1 MCKYRDCD
9 FYIPIDVVKG
19 IDHAHGDVVVMG
31 DDEIDDAEFVPAHK
45 CKFCSHYQASEKNM
59 GICSGF
65 ETEDWA
71 FAENGACNCE
81 AFEMAAEAI
90 KA

>member
-9 FYIPIDVVKG
+9 FYSPIDVVKG
-19 IDHAHGDVVVMG
+19 IDHAHGDVVVMV

-65 ETEDWA
+65 ETEYWA

>member
-65 ETEDWA
+65 ETEYWA

-81 AFEMAAEAI
+81 AFEMVAEAI

>member
-1 MCKYRDCD
+1 
-9 FYIPIDVVKG
+9 
-19 IDHAHGDVVVMG
+19 MG

-65 ETEDWA
+65 ETEYWA

>member
-1 MCKYRDCD
+1 MCKYRDGD
-9 FYIPIDVVKG
+9 FYIPIEVVKG

-65 ETEDWA
+65 ETEYWA

-81 AFEMAAEAI
+81 AFEMAVEAI

>member
-65 ETEDWA
+65 EAGCWA

>member
-65 ETEDWA
+65 ETEYWS

-81 AFEMAAEAI
+81 AFERAAEAS